1 MANKPSNPSLI
12 NEATPI
18 VDGVATL
25 SVTSPIATVGNQS
38 SNDKSADSALSSA
51 QETKIPDSTSLIQL
65 PPSRPLWNTPEGRI
79 AGYKRAIEKNDSPDD
94 HANLEA
100 LIRYYEDGGKVPEG
114 DEEVWAIDGQ
124 VSFGI
129 RKYTRFDQMP
139 EGFLQKRKYCDVSS
153 FCLCRYWSRR
163 SLISFSFVL
172 LLTSCFSKSSKF
184 YQLNSVPSSDEHLIA
199 DKEGRVI
206 L

>member
-1 MANKPSNPSLI
+1 MYQSSALHPNMANEQSNPSLG

-25 SVTSPIATVGNQS
+25 SVTSPKAAVGNQNS
-38 SNDKSADSALSSA
+38 RAKSADSAVSSA
-51 QETKIPDSTSLIQL
+51 QETKDPDPTSVIQS

-79 AGYKRAIEKNDSPDD
+79 AGYKRAIEKNHSADD
-94 HANLEA
+94 LPNLEA

-129 RKYTRFDQMP
+129 RKYTSFDQMP
-139 EGFLQKRKYCDVSS
+139 EGFLSATKYCDVSS
-153 FCLCRYWSRR
+153 FFLCRYLSRG
-163 SLISFSFVL
+163 SLVSFSLVL
-172 LLTSCFSKSSKF
+172 LLTPRFS
-184 YQLNSVPSSDEHLIA
+184 
-199 DKEGRVI
+199 
-206 L
+206 